1 MTLKRLLTGFGTQ
14 AFCINLM
21 HVVFQTLF
29 LTGLE
34 ITYPK
39 EGRELSFRVFI
50 PTGPILKR
58 GFLRAPS

>member
-14 AFCINLM
+14 DISINLT

-34 ITYPK
+34 ITYLK
-39 EGRELSFRVFI
+39 EDRELSFWVFI
-50 PTGPILKR
+50 PTGPILKP